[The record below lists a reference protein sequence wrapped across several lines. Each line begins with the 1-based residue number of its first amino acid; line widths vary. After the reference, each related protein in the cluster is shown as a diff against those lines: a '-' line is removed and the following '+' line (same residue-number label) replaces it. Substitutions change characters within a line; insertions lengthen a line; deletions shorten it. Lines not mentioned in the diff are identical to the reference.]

1 MTEPLDAQEINDLF
15 TKLDGFAAEDLNAK
29 QRELLTTMIT
39 VARAVIEVENPDAQ
53 QAFAA
58 EFDAAFQEVTDL
70 EADYGQCKMVS
81 RKVGTGRNQ
90 VFITQMISR

>member
-15 TKLDGFAAEDLNAK
+15 AKLDGFAEKELNAK

-58 EFDAAFQEVTDL
+58 EFDAAFQEVTGL
-70 EADYGQCKMVS
+70 EADYGDCKMVS
-81 RKVGTGRNQ
+81 HKVGIGRKQ
-90 VFITQMISR
+90 VFVTRMISR